1 MENDNKSFWQR
12 FAKLYS
18 PIMEKAA
25 PAFTEISATGFVP
38 I

>member
-18 PIMEKAA
+18 PIMEKSSSLSKAS
-25 PAFTEISATGFVP
+25 FIERSL
-38 I
+38 